1 MKRSA
6 TQANQTS
13 AKKQKLDGKDVFTQE
28 FAKSGIEHSLVKVAA
43 MHAYSV
49 ITNKD
54 LSKPPVLVISP
65 KYIANSGMTQE
76 DFEKRFLSLHGGEV
90 KNVMMFN
97 KDKMTTVGGVPG
109 EGMRVLP
116 FKNMVVFLM
125 LKAKDDEEVVFKELM
140 KLIDILV
147 KVNQHTGNVIIG
159 GVLNMLPQLFSAR
172 MTTVKH
178 RNDMKSAKE
187 LKELEEKFLKEV
199 ESDKKINT
207 IVDLKNKEEFG
218 VINETDVNLLTQYLF
233 KEAGM
238 KEDETGPHVEIL
250 KDAAKIIGIIQRE
263 TDQGKFK
270 LTTAPKSD
278 QLKRGVNV
286 TPPSRLDNIYDDVT
300 VTGQLKRGRKVR
312 APFRLDNIIYPISN
326 INSRFKITPEQER
339 ASKVTNILLQKINNP
354 ITLPVNIVNDK
365 IGTIVYADKI
375 YYLLDHFTIPKY
387 ARGAEKGIK
396 TVDFLSFTDLIN
408 LIMTGTTVNAKRN
421 REIISKLLGILIT
434 MSNGKLLE
442 IVQGLYNDIIE
453 MKSKLEAAEERARLE
468 ELESENKRLRIIADK
483 ERDVI
488 NSQYKNFKPMD
499 LSGLESYGLF
509 KDTDIN
515 KLTQEYFVKAGLAKD
530 EKGPH
535 VELVKD
541 AGKIIALR
549 RQGFTG
555 SNFKFTAGKPR
566 DENQPILDQVNLDL
580 IRDWSTQ
587 KLPNPVFKNTAEK
600 SCDGNQPIPKR
611 SKVGPHYDWSR
622 QKFTNSEFENTAGK
636 PRDEN
641 QPIPNGDNLVPLQD
655 WSISNSI
662 SLDRIIFPIAI
673 LNKRYEIVPSTDLK
687 DVNITIKKKIREDKI
702 LTFPIE
708 IVNDKK
714 GELKVNNDKYY
725 ILDKYVLPKHNRSQ
739 EKHIKNVHY
748 ISFVDLI
755 SLLNTGITPRAQR
768 FREISAKV
776 LAMMITTTDE
786 ELLQTVQELYKQNI
800 TLKSNEVVYQE
811 KIRLAELEAENQRHR
826 ANAEERAKRREIYN
840 KKLAEIEHNEKIY
853 QEKLRIENEKRKVAE
868 EKRRAEEEKRRAE
881 EEKRRAEEERRR
893 AAEEKRRA
901 DAAIEI
907 AKMKAQLAKE
917 LEIDVKELEN
927 TKQTLVKTNK
937 DLDKQRA
944 VQGRGEFIKV
954 LYINHNECPTLMEKL
969 RPQGDRKR
977 YFSIRKVAFNNDA
990 TFYRAYGG
998 SWGLLSESRP
1008 LADAANTKN
1017 KLMAKL
1023 MKDGII
1029 NKRTW
1034 GLNGTE
1040 RDYHHYFS
1048 KVHPDESL
1056 EKDNTFVLELNESMT
1071 MKDLGDYLFD
1081 HVTPGH
1087 EARGRIFI
1095 A

>member
-97 KDKMTTVGGVPG
+97 KDKMTTVAGVPG

-300 VTGQLKRGRKVR
+300 VTDQLKRGRKVR

-442 IVQGLYNDIIE
+442 IVQGLYTDIIE

-541 AGKIIALR
+541 AAKIIALR

-555 SNFKFTAGKPR
+555 SNFKF
-566 DENQPILDQVNLDL
+566 
-580 IRDWSTQ
+580 
-587 KLPNPVFKNTAEK
+587 
-600 SCDGNQPIPKR
+600 
-611 SKVGPHYDWSR
+611 
-622 QKFTNSEFENTAGK
+622 TAGK

-853 QEKLRIENEKRKVAE
+853 QEKLRIENEKRKVEE

-917 LEIDVKELEN
+917 LEIDVKELEI
-927 TKQTLVKTNK
+927 TKQTLVETNK

-1008 LADAANTKN
+1008 LADAANTTD

-1034 GLNGTE
+1034 GLNGTK

>member
-90 KNVMMFN
+90 KNVMVFN
-97 KDKMTTVGGVPG
+97 KDKMTTVAGVPG

-300 VTGQLKRGRKVR
+300 VTDQLKRGHKVR

-365 IGTIVYADKI
+365 IGTIVYAD
-375 YYLLDHFTIPKY
+375 
-387 ARGAEKGIK
+387 
-396 TVDFLSFTDLIN
+396 
-408 LIMTGTTVNAKRN
+408 
-421 REIISKLLGILIT
+421 
-434 MSNGKLLE
+434 
-442 IVQGLYNDIIE
+442 
-453 MKSKLEAAEERARLE
+453 
-468 ELESENKRLRIIADK
+468 
-483 ERDVI
+483 
-488 NSQYKNFKPMD
+488 
-499 LSGLESYGLF
+499 
-509 KDTDIN
+509 
-515 KLTQEYFVKAGLAKD
+515 
-530 EKGPH
+530 
-535 VELVKD
+535 
-541 AGKIIALR
+541 
-549 RQGFTG
+549 
-555 SNFKFTAGKPR
+555 
-566 DENQPILDQVNLDL
+566 
-580 IRDWSTQ
+580 
-587 KLPNPVFKNTAEK
+587 
-600 SCDGNQPIPKR
+600 
-611 SKVGPHYDWSR
+611 
-622 QKFTNSEFENTAGK
+622 
-636 PRDEN
+636 
-641 QPIPNGDNLVPLQD
+641 
-655 WSISNSI
+655 
-662 SLDRIIFPIAI
+662 
-673 LNKRYEIVPSTDLK
+673 
-687 DVNITIKKKIREDKI
+687 
-702 LTFPIE
+702 
-708 IVNDKK
+708 
-714 GELKVNNDKYY
+714 
-725 ILDKYVLPKHNRSQ
+725 
-739 EKHIKNVHY
+739 
-748 ISFVDLI
+748 
-755 SLLNTGITPRAQR
+755 
-768 FREISAKV
+768 
-776 LAMMITTTDE
+776 
-786 ELLQTVQELYKQNI
+786 
-800 TLKSNEVVYQE
+800 
-811 KIRLAELEAENQRHR
+811 
-826 ANAEERAKRREIYN
+826 REIYN

-853 QEKLRIENEKRKVAE
+853 QEKLRIENEKRQVAE

-881 EEKRRAEEERRR
+881 KEKRRAEEERCR
-893 AAEEKRRA
+893 AAEENRRA